1 MVSYFYVDSIDI
13 FVADQQKK
21 RATILPSAHDI
32 IHLRGAC
39 LVSFSY
45 LLPKYLS

>member
-13 FVADQQKK
+13 FVADQ